1 MSCRLN
7 SFTSPDGLNRSFRSG
22 VLGGVRRAG
31 GLLSV
36 VAFALSMGGCAL
48 VPGMYASYD
57 KMPEVRTSAEEPDDF
72 DYTLLAVTPLVI
84 KELQEQERSADF
96 AIKGELPKAKRP
108 SYPYR
113 LGPQDVVSVSVWGF
127 AEFGS
132 ETVANVG
139 SVGQVAG
146 GSGATLAGST
156 ARAGGRTIDS
166 RGFLYLPLIGEF
178 KASGLT
184 VNELRR
190 ELNRRLKEFVKE
202 PQVEVSVAAFRS
214 QKVFIAGEV
223 QRPGVVPITDQP
235 LTLVDALSQVGG
247 PTEAAD
253 YYDVMLTRQ
262 GSRVR
267 LNIDRLYYAGDIS
280 VNVLLQDG
288 DVVSVPDRLDRKV
301 FILGEVG
308 NAVGVNQ
315 ARAYVMRRGRMTL
328 TEVLADAG
336 GVSPFSS
343 SASEVYIMRANPDM
357 TSPTQAAIN
366 PLVYK
371 LDAGQPEAL
380 VLADQFPMRPRDV
393 VFVNPTVP
401 TVIGRFL
408 GQFLPILTPVTA
420 VQDTSPF

>member
-1 MSCRLN
+1 M
-7 SFTSPDGLNRSFRSG
+7 FRG
-22 VLGGVRRAG
+22 ILVLGFAVF
-31 GLLSV
+31 V
-36 VAFALSMGGCAL
+36 VGCAF
-48 VPGMYASYD
+48 VPGMYASYS
-57 KMPEVRTSAEEPDDF
+57 KMPEVKQSPEEPDNF
-72 DYTLLAVTPLVI
+72 DYTLLKVTPLVV
-84 KELQEQERSADF
+84 KELNDEKRSAEF
-96 AIKGELPKAKRP
+96 AVKGDLPKPARP

-127 AEFGS
+127 SEFGS
-132 ETVANVG
+132 ETVTNVG

-146 GSGATLAGST
+146 GSSATLSGPTS
-156 ARAGGRTIDS
+156 RAGGRTVDS
-166 RGFLYLPLIGEF
+166 RGYLYLPLIGEV
-178 KASGLT
+178 KAAGLT

-190 ELNRRLKEFVKE
+190 ELDRRLKQFIKE

-253 YYDVMLTRQ
+253 YYDVLLTR
-262 GSRVR
+262 GDHKVK
-267 LNIDRLYYAGDIS
+267 LNIDRLYYAGDTR

-308 NAVGVNQ
+308 NAAGVNQ
-315 ARAYVMRRGRMTL
+315 ARAYVMRRGRMSL

-336 GVSPFSS
+336 GVNPFSS
-343 SASEVYIMRANPDM
+343 AASEIYIMRANPNIE
-357 TSPTQAAIN
+357 SPTQAARN
-366 PLVYK
+366 PIVYT
-371 LDAGQPEAL
+371 LDAGEPEAL
-380 VLADQFPMRPRDV
+380 VLADQFPMQPRDV

-401 TVIGRFL
+401 TVIGRFI
-408 GQFLPILTPVTA
+408 GQFLPILNPAVT
-420 VQDTSPF
+420 VSDSSPF

>member
-1 MSCRLN
+1 MTLGANGLSN
-7 SFTSPDGLNRSFRSG
+7 SRSRWNVVLSLILSGLM
-22 VLGGVRRAG
+22 AG
-31 GLLSV
+31 
-36 VAFALSMGGCAL
+36 C

-57 KMPEVRTSAEEPDDF
+57 KTLVVKESAEEPDNF
-72 DYTLLAVTPLVI
+72 NYQLLKVTPLVI
-84 KELQEQERSADF
+84 KELQDQERTDAEF
-96 AIKGELPKAKRP
+96 AIKGQLVKPKTP

-132 ETVANVG
+132 ETVANVS
-139 SVGQVAG
+139 SVGAAQNSA
-146 GSGATLAGST
+146 SSTLNSST
-156 ARAGGRTIDS
+156 SRAGGRTIDS
-166 RGFLYLPLIGEF
+166 RGYLYLPLIGEV

-184 VNELRR
+184 VNELRAT
-190 ELNRRLKEFVKE
+190 LVKRLSKFVKE

-253 YYDVMLTRQ
+253 YYDVMLTR
-262 GSRVR
+262 GKNRVR
-267 LNIDRLYYAGDIS
+267 LNIDRLYYAGDTA

-288 DVVSVPDRLDRKV
+288 DVVSVPDKLDRKV

-308 NAVGVNQ
+308 NSVGVNQ
-315 ARAYVMRRGRMTL
+315 ARSYVMRRGRMSL

-336 GVSPFSS
+336 GVNPFSS
-343 SASEVYIMRANPDM
+343 AASEVYVVRANQAIK
-357 TSPTQAAIN
+357 SPTQAARN
-366 PLVYK
+366 PIVYK
-371 LDAGQPEAL
+371 LDASNPEML
-380 VLADQFPMRPRDV
+380 VLADQFPMQPRDV

-401 TVIGRFL
+401 TVIGRFI
-408 GQFLPILTPVTA
+408 GQFLPILNPAVT
-420 VQDTSPF
+420 VSNSSPF

>member
-1 MSCRLN
+1 M
-7 SFTSPDGLNRSFRSG
+7 THGLRVCVDWLRGGRSLLLAGF
-22 VLGGVRRAG
+22 VLS
-31 GLLSV
+31 LT
-36 VAFALSMGGCAL
+36 GCAI
-48 VPGMYASYD
+48 VPGMYASYS
-57 KMPEVRTSAEEPDDF
+57 KPAEVRESPEEPDAF
-72 DYTLLAVTPLVI
+72 DYTLLKVTPLVVRD
-84 KELQEQERSADF
+84 LQDQERSAEF
-96 AIKGELPKAKRP
+96 AVQGNLPEPKRP

-132 ETVANVG
+132 ETVTNVG
-139 SVGQVAG
+139 TVGQVSSEA
-146 GSGATLAGST
+146 GATLSGST

-166 RGFLYLPLIGEF
+166 RGYLYLPLIGEV

-190 ELNRRLKEFVKE
+190 ELDRRLKQFIKE
-202 PQVEVSVAAFRS
+202 PQVEVSIAAFRS

-247 PTEAAD
+247 PTEEAD
-253 YYDVMLTRQ
+253 YYDVMLTRG
-262 GSRVR
+262 GSRAR
-267 LNIDRLYYAGDIS
+267 LNIDRLYYAGDTS
-280 VNVLLQDG
+280 VNLLLQDG

-308 NAVGVNQ
+308 NSVGVNQ
-315 ARAYVMRRGRMTL
+315 ARAYVMRRGRMSL

-336 GVSPFSS
+336 GVNPFSS
-343 SASEVYIMRANPDM
+343 AASEVYIMRANPDIE
-357 TSPTQAAIN
+357 SPTQAARN
-366 PLVYK
+366 PVVYK
-371 LDAGQPEAL
+371 LDAGEPEAL

-401 TVIGRFL
+401 TVIGRFI
-408 GQFLPILTPVTA
+408 GQFLPILNPAVT
-420 VQDTSPF
+420 VSNNPF

>member
-1 MSCRLN
+1 M
-7 SFTSPDGLNRSFRSG
+7 G
-22 VLGGVRRAG
+22 VVLRVQRCWQVGRAV
-31 GLLSV
+31 LVFSV
-36 VAFALSMGGCAL
+36 LASLGGCAL
-48 VPGMYASYD
+48 VPGMYASYN
-57 KMPEVRTSAEEPDDF
+57 KTPEVRESAEEPDAF
-72 DYTLLAVTPLVI
+72 DYTLLQITPLLV
-84 KELQEQERSADF
+84 KELQQEERDAEFSVQ
-96 AIKGELPKAKRP
+96 GYLPEPKRP

-146 GSGATLAGST
+146 GANTMLAGQTS
-156 ARAGGRTIDS
+156 RAGGRTIDS
-166 RGFLYLPLIGEF
+166 RGYLYLPLVGEV

-184 VNELRR
+184 INELRR
-190 ELNRRLKEFVKE
+190 DLNRRLKEFVKE
-202 PQVEVSVAAFRS
+202 PQVEVSIAAFRS

-223 QRPGVVPITDQP
+223 ERPGVVPITDQP

-247 PTEAAD
+247 PTEEAD
-253 YYDVMLTRQ
+253 YYDVMLTR
-262 GSRVR
+262 GDSRAR
-267 LNIDRLYYAGDIS
+267 LNIDRLYYAGDTS

-315 ARAYVMRRGRMTL
+315 ARAYVMRRGEMTL

-336 GVSPFSS
+336 GVNPFSS
-343 SASEVYIMRANPDM
+343 ASSEVYIMRANPNIQ
-357 TSPTQAAIN
+357 SPTQAARN
-366 PLVYK
+366 PVVYK
-371 LDAGQPEAL
+371 LNASEPQAL
-380 VLADQFPMRPRDV
+380 VLADEFPMQARDV

-401 TVIGRFL
+401 TVIGRFI
-408 GQFLPILTPVTA
+408 GQFLPILNPAVTISDNTP
-420 VQDTSPF
+420 F